1 MGGTIKAIEPD
12 SVAASA
18 GLEPGDEV
26 LAINSH
32 LLMDVIDAQFY
43 GADDVLTIQFVRAGQ
58 THEVVAQRAFGQSL
72 GIEFEHPTF
81 DIDIRRCN
89 NLCPFCFVLQNA
101 PRMRRTLYIKD
112 DDYRYSFLFGHYVTL
127 TNLNEHDWA
136 RIAEQRLTPLYVSV
150 HATDLET
157 RRACLRNP
165 KAPDI
170 LGQLRW
176 LADRGIQTHTQLV
189 VTPDL
194 NDGALLD
201 QSVHELAA
209 LYPAVLSATVGPVGL
224 TKHHKYHR
232 RPHAPAEAK
241 AMVKTVQ
248 AWQKAFKAK
257 LGVRFVYL
265 TDEWYLVGGMPLPK
279 LTAYDGLE
287 LQSNG
292 MGMVRDF
299 LDEWERV
306 KRAELGGEET
316 TDDGR
321 RTTDSRRP
329 SSVVRR
335 RSKANAK
342 VHTSQIMVA
351 PFVPVYQSAT
361 LATATL
367 FAPTLQETVAEF
379 SSLKNLRL
387 NVMPI
392 VNNKLG
398 ESITVAGLLAGE
410 DVIQQLLDSQS
421 LAQPLG
427 ELVILPRLM
436 FDHPDSVALDDV
448 SPSDVARALNRPV
461 ALADWMGDV
470 VDALAGRN
478 RLMFYPMPVQ
488 DGLAG
493 LMSEGEREIP
503 VVREGGW
510 AVEKYL

>member
-1 MGGTIKAIEPD
+1 
-12 SVAASA
+12 
-18 GLEPGDEV
+18 
-26 LAINSH
+26 
-32 LLMDVIDAQFY
+32 
-43 GADDVLTIQFVRAGQ
+43 
-58 THEVVAQRAFGQSL
+58 
-72 GIEFEHPTF
+72 
-81 DIDIRRCN
+81 
-89 NLCPFCFVLQNA
+89 
-101 PRMRRTLYIKD
+101 
-112 DDYRYSFLFGHYVTL
+112 
-127 TNLNEHDWA
+127 
-136 RIAEQRLTPLYVSV
+136 LTPLYVSV

-209 LYPAVLSATVGPVGL
+209 LYPAVLSATVVPVGL

>member
-1 MGGTIKAIEPD
+1 MGGLIKAIEPE
-12 SVAASA
+12 SVAAHA
-18 GLEPGDEV
+18 GLLPGDEV

-32 LLMDVIDAQFY
+32 PLMDVIDAQY
-43 GADDVLTIQFVRAGQ
+43 YAAEDWLTIQFVRAGE
-58 THEVVAQRAFGQSL
+58 TREVAARREFGQGL

-101 PRMRRTLYIKD
+101 PKMRRTLYIKD

-127 TNLNEHDWA
+127 TNLTEHDWA

-170 LGQLRW
+170 LQQLRW
-176 LADRGIQTHTQLV
+176 LAERGIQVHTQLV
-189 VTPDL
+189 VTPGL
-194 NDGALLD
+194 NDGAQLEK
-201 QSVHELAA
+201 SVQALAA
-209 LYPAVLSATVGPVGL
+209 LYPAVLSASVVPVGL
-224 TKHHKYHR
+224 TKHHKYGR
-232 RPHAPAEAK
+232 RPHTPTEAR
-241 AMVKTVQ
+241 ATVKMVQ
-248 AWQKAFKAK
+248 AWQKVFRAR
-257 LGVRFVYL
+257 LGARFVYL
-265 TDEWYLVGGMPLPK
+265 TDEWYLVSGQTLPR

-306 KRAELGGEET
+306 KAEELEMSDVRHQT
-316 TDDGR
+316 PDGR
-321 RTTDSRRP
+321 RP
-329 SSVVRR
+329 LSVVRR
-335 RSKANAK
+335 RSRANAK
-342 VHTSQIMVA
+342 VQTTEIPAA
-351 PFVPVYQSAT
+351 PFEPFYQSAT
-361 LATATL
+361 LATGQL
-367 FAPTLQETVAEF
+367 FAPTLQKSVAEF
-379 SSLKNLRL
+379 GRLRDLRL

-392 VNNKLG
+392 VNDKLG
-398 ESITVAGLLAGE
+398 DTITVAGLLAGN
-410 DVIQQLLDSQS
+410 DVIRQLLDAQ
-421 LAQPLG
+421 LAGQPLG

-448 SPSDVARALNRPV
+448 SPSDVARALNRPI

-478 RLMFYPMPVQ
+478 KLMFYPTPVQ
-488 DGLAG
+488 DGLNG
-493 LMSEGEREIP
+493 EGERDIP